1 MSAAIAPS
9 TAKAYDSAFKHW
21 HKYASKHN
29 LALMPISPI
38 DLGNCLADLADS
50 SGSFATITTV
60 VAAVAK
66 NHWDRFLPSP
76 TENFALRR
84 LLQGFK
90 RLLAKPPQ
98 PKEPLT
104 PDILTAA
111 IQLVR
116 SSGRL
121 QEWRTVVRMCL
132 AFYAGCRWSD
142 AVALR
147 LSHLKFDPDGVTI
160 LIPKSKTDQFG
171 KGETVY
177 IHYANQ
183 PCCPVLLLVDYIRK
197 LNYGDR
203 DGFLQPK
210 VRTVKGVQSGI
221 WNTTVS
227 YSTALSDLRLI
238 IAALGLDPAQFG
250 ERSGRRGG
258 ATAASDAG
266 VDWTDLMTHRRWKSV
281 STPLGYLANS
291 RRRQRRVA
299 QVLAKSVSSAP
310 GSLDA
315 SSTSPVDVL
324 SRRSAFGSGLRRA
337 PSVKTTASF
346 QPVKST
352 PLPGP
357 KKIIQSSPA
366 CSPVLA
372 AVPSQ
377 KRNLSPTQEIPFP
390 SSSELSPI
398 FAKFRQPANKKF
410 AFEPLSNSDWI
421 QAKQRYLA
429 SHSPP
434 QSGAP
439 TPHRRFRGSADSFQP
454 SLPLP
459 SAPIPIPYLHSREEF
474 DAATTLASITSSPEA
489 LSPST
494 LDALFG
500 ANDSFELMLI

>member
-1 MSAAIAPS
+1 
-9 TAKAYDSAFKHW
+9 
-21 HKYASKHN
+21 
-29 LALMPISPI
+29 
-38 DLGNCLADLADS
+38 
-50 SGSFATITTV
+50 
-60 VAAVAK
+60 
-66 NHWDRFLPSP
+66 
-76 TENFALRR
+76 
-84 LLQGFK
+84 
-90 RLLAKPPQ
+90 
-98 PKEPLT
+98 
-104 PDILTAA
+104 
-111 IQLVR
+111 
-116 SSGRL
+116 
-121 QEWRTVVRMCL
+121 MCL

-147 LSHLKFDPDGVTI
+147 MSHLKFDPDGVTI
-160 LIPKSKTDQFG
+160 LIPKSKTDQLG

-197 LNYGDR
+197 LNYGER
-203 DGFLQPK
+203 DGYLQPK

-221 WNTTVS
+221 WNSTVS

-250 ERSGRRGG
+250 EHSGRRGG

-266 VDWTDLMTHRRWKSV
+266 VDWTDLMTHGRWKSV

-310 GSLDA
+310 GSLDS

-324 SRRSAFGSGLRRA
+324 ARRTTTRMHRSPLAK
-337 PSVKTTASF
+337 PSITF
-346 QPVKST
+346 RPVKST
-352 PLPGP
+352 PLVPGP
-357 KKIIQSSPA
+357 AGIKHSSPA

-372 AVPSQ
+372 TVPSQ
-377 KRNLSPTQEIPFP
+377 KRNCSPATDIQFP

-398 FAKFRQPANKKF
+398 LAKLRQPANKRF

-429 SHSPP
+429 SLSPP
-434 QSGAP
+434 KS
-439 TPHRRFRGSADSFQP
+439 TETIPHRRFRGSADSIRP
-454 SLPLP
+454 GLPLP
-459 SAPIPIPYLHSREEF
+459 SAPIPIPYLHSREDF
-474 DAATTLASITSSPEA
+474 DVAATLASITSSPEA
-489 LSPST
+489 VSPST

-500 ANDSFELMLI
+500 ANDSFELMFL